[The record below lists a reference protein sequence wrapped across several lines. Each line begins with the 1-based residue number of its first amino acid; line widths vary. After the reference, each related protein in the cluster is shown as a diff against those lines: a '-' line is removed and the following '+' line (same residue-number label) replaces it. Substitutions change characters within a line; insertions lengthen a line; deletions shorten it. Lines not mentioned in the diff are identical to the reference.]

1 MSTNRYISAYPWQR
15 NAYLHSTSSDQA
27 QKLPDR
33 SSSSARS
40 PTTRSALYSRK
51 HPQRK
56 IGTSSAWSYMR
67 QPTRMGTRLH
77 GMPST
82 TWSMIWGAKGS
93 SKTPLQW
100 LDECSGMFFA
110 NISPW
115 LCRTTTVLIEW
126 SPSCA
131 PLKVGCL
138 SNSCVHWRGYEVL
151 TVL

>member
-1 MSTNRYISAYPWQR
+1 MSTNWYTSVYPLQR
-15 NAYLHSTSSDQA
+15 NASLHSTSSDQD
-27 QKLPDR
+27 QKLPDP

-40 PTTRSALYSRK
+40 LTTRRALYSRK

-56 IGTSSAWSYMR
+56 IGTFFAWSYMR
-67 QPTRMGTRLH
+67 QVTKMGTRLH

-82 TWSMIWGAKGS
+82 TWSMILGAKGG
-93 SKTPLQW
+93 SKTPLPW

-110 NISPW
+110 YISPW

-131 PLKVGCL
+131 PLKVICL